1 MSYTLN
7 LKNPTLIY
15 WEHLHAICC
24 FVWKEKIKQL
34 SVEEEIDEAKAS
46 FMKALE
52 RIEGEDMLELYP
64 FYTLPDYAPDIAKLY
79 NLQEDDVLNAK
90 DVRW

>member
-7 LKNPTLIY
+7 LKTIFC
-15 WEHLHAICC
+15 WERQHVICC
-24 FVWKEKIKQL
+24 LTWKKKIKQL
-34 SVEEEIDEAKAS
+34 SAKREVDEAKVL

-52 RIEGEDMLELYP
+52 GLEHDKNFYP
-64 FYTLPDYAPDIAKLY
+64 FYMFPDDASTIAKLY